1 MSTKESIKKKT
12 DNQSKQ
18 NEAAIKQPDWDSL
31 YKKQSQTSKK
41 T

>member
-1 MSTKESIKKKT
+1 MSTKESIKKT

-31 YKKQSQTSKK
+31 YKKQSQTSK
-41 T
+41 TI